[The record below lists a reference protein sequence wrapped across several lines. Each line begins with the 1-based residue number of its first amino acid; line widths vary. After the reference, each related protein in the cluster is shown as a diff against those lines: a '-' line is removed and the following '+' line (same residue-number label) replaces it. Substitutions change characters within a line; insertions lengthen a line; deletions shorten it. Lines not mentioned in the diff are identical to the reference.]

1 MKHSPFIKTI
11 STFMALAVVLASF
24 SFKIEQHFCGS
35 NLVDVSVLSK
45 VESCCSKGVEKNNYQ
60 KISEQSCCSNISIVV
75 EGFENYQTVVVTEFK
90 TLPDFAVTPSLQ
102 IPIDYIFETL
112 EDVSFSDYNPPPL
125 IFDMQVRDQVFLI

>member
-1 MKHSPFIKTI
+1 MKHSSFSKII
-11 STFMALAVVLASF
+11 STFIALAVVLASF

-45 VESCCSKGVEKNNYQ
+45 VESCCSKGVKKNNYQ

-90 TLPDFAVTPSLQ
+90 TLADFVATPSLQ
-102 IPIDYIFETL
+102 IPIDYFFETL
-112 EDVSFSDYNPPPL
+112 EDFSFSDYNPPPL
-125 IFDMQVRDQVFLI
+125 VFNRQLWDQVFLI

>member
-1 MKHSPFIKTI
+1 
-11 STFMALAVVLASF
+11 MALAVVLASF

-35 NLVDVSVLSK
+35 NLVEISVLSK

-90 TLPDFAVTPSLQ
+90 TLPDFVATPSLQ
-102 IPIDYIFETL
+102 IPIDYIFEAL
-112 EDVSFSDYNPPPL
+112 EDFSFSDYNPPPL
-125 IFDMQVRDQVFLI
+125 IFNRQLWNQVFLI